1 MEDNSFYIFHHLGL
15 GDHILCNGLV
25 REFKEKYENL
35 NVFCHPFHF
44 GSVDFM
50 YRDDNNINVL
60 PIGGFSDIQNY
71 ITKNNLGK
79 KTIRV
84 TDVVTNGISWDQS
97 FYTTHGIDFAKRWE
111 KFKVVRD
118 FSGENNLY
126 NELNTNNEKFVLIH
140 SAGSDNID
148 RIDYSKIDNTY
159 KKIFVKKYTEN
170 IFDFLGLIEKA
181 EEIHCVES
189 SFHLLVDSIQLNDN
203 LFFHT
208 LSKNRG
214 FSHKIKD
221 KWKIV

>member
-35 NVFCHPFHF
+35 NVFCHPFNF

-60 PIGGFSDIQNY
+60 PIGGVSDIQNY
-71 ITKNNLGK
+71 INKNNLGK

-118 FSGENNLY
+118 LSGENNLY
-126 NELNTNNEKFVLIH
+126 NELNPNNEKFVLIH